1 MTMKTLVIAEV
12 KGNSVKKVTLELL
25 SQAKRWGAESHAL
38 VIGSGVGQLADELA
52 AYGAQKVY
60 VADDASLDKYLTAP
74 YAQIVVDAV
83 NASGA
88 ELVLMSS
95 SEMGKDLAPRVAAK
109 LDTGAVTDAKTITL
123 EGGQVKATQLG
134 FAGKVLNHVVF
145 KNPQHK
151 VVTVQ
156 PGTFELGE
164 KTEGAKAEVQN
175 LAMPQVD
182 LRAVIKEVL
191 KETSEKID
199 LGEANI
205 VVSGGR
211 GMKGPEGVKL
221 IEQLAETLGAAVG
234 GSRAVCDSGLMPHT
248 CQVGQTGRVVAP
260 QVYFAIGLSGAI
272 QHLAGMS
279 GSKVIVAI
287 NTDPDAPIF
296 NVADFGIVAD
306 LFEAVPILIE
316 EFKKLKSGTAA
327 AAR

>member
-12 KGNSVKKVTLELL
+12 KGNSVKKVSLELL
-25 SQAKRWGAESHAL
+25 SQCKRWGVEAHAL
-38 VIGSGVGQLADELA
+38 LIGSGVSHLADELA

-60 VADDASLDKYLTAP
+60 VADDASLDKYLTSTF
-74 YAQIVVDAV
+74 AQLAVDAV
-83 NASGA
+83 NLSGA
-88 ELVLMSS
+88 ELILMSS
-95 SEMGKDLAPRVAAK
+95 SEMGKDLAPRIAAK

-134 FAGKVLNHVVF
+134 YAGKVLNHVVF
-145 KNPQHK
+145 KHPKHK
-151 VVTVQ
+151 VITVQ

-164 KTEGAKAEVQN
+164 KAAGAKAEVQT
-175 LAMPQVD
+175 LGLPQAD
-182 LRAVIKEVL
+182 LRAVIREVL

-205 VVSGGR
+205 VVAGGR
-211 GMKGPEGVKL
+211 GMKGPEGVQL
-221 IEQLAETLGAAVG
+221 IEQLAEPLGAAVG

-260 QVYFAIGLSGAI
+260 QVYFAIGVSGAI

-306 LFEAVPILIE
+306 LFEAVPLLIQ
-316 EFKKLKSGTAA
+316 EFQKLKSGAA
-327 AAR
+327 AAAH

>member
-1 MTMKTLVIAEV
+1 MKTLVIAEV
-12 KGNSVKKVTLELL
+12 KGNSVKKVSLELL
-25 SQAKRWGAESHAL
+25 SQAKRWGTESYAL
-38 VIGSGVGQLADELA
+38 LIGSGVANLADELA
-52 AYGAQKVY
+52 AYGAQKVF
-60 VADDASLDKYLTAP
+60 VADDASLDKYLTST
-74 YAQIVVDAV
+74 YAQLAVDAV
-83 NASGA
+83 NQSGA
-88 ELVLMSS
+88 ELVLVSG

-109 LDTGAVTDAKTITL
+109 LDTGAVTDAKTITV
-123 EGGQVKATQLG
+123 EGDQVKATTLAY
-134 FAGKVLNHVVF
+134 AGKVLNHVAY
-145 KNPQHK
+145 KHPKKK
-151 VVTVQ
+151 VMSVQ

-164 KTEGAKAEVQN
+164 KADGSKAEVVT
-175 LAMPQVD
+175 LSLPQAD

-234 GSRAVCDSGLMPHT
+234 ASRAVCDSGLMPHT

-272 QHLAGMS
+272 QHLAGMG

-316 EFKKLKSGTAA
+316 EFKKVKAGAAA